1 MPGAGWW
8 PTDFRLRKAASD
20 GRRLSLLGKMWR
32 SGAMTRRFLMMAS
45 VAALLAGCAI
55 VPSPPILAPAG
66 APLAEL
72 EPLYAAEAG
81 RRELTIKVA
90 SNGCTTKA
98 DFAFYVERQGEAVT
112 LAFGRRRLDGCQ
124 SLVAGHVELAFS
136 YAELGLEPRDPV
148 FLLNPLVAWPGL

>member
-1 MPGAGWW
+1 MRTSDRRGLPLSDEMW
-8 PTDFRLRKAASD
+8 P
-20 GRRLSLLGKMWR
+20 
-32 SGAMTRRFLMMAS
+32 SGVMTRRFLMMAS
-45 VAALLAGCAI
+45 MAALLAGCATA
-55 VPSPPILAPAG
+55 PPPPILAPAG
-66 APLAEL
+66 LPLAEL

-112 LAFGRRRLDGCQ
+112 LAFGRKRVDGCQ

-136 YAELGLEPRDPV
+136 YAELGLQSRDPV
-148 FLLNPLVAWPGL
+148 FLLNPLIAWPGL

>member
-1 MPGAGWW
+1 MRTSDRRGLPLSDEMW
-8 PTDFRLRKAASD
+8 P
-20 GRRLSLLGKMWR
+20 
-32 SGAMTRRFLMMAS
+32 SGVMTRRFLMMAS
-45 VAALLAGCAI
+45 MAALLAGCATA
-55 VPSPPILAPAG
+55 PPPPILAPAG
-66 APLAEL
+66 LPLAEL

-112 LAFGRRRLDGCQ
+112 LAFGRKRVDGCQ

-136 YAELGLEPRDPV
+136 YAELGLQSRDPV
-148 FLLNPLVAWPGL
+148 FLLNPLIAWQGL

>member
-1 MPGAGWW
+1 
-8 PTDFRLRKAASD
+8 
-20 GRRLSLLGKMWR
+20 
-32 SGAMTRRFLMMAS
+32 MTRRFLMMAS
-45 VAALLAGCAI
+45 MASMAALLAGCATA
-55 VPSPPILAPAG
+55 PPPPILAPAG
-66 APLAEL
+66 LPLAEL

-112 LAFGRRRLDGCQ
+112 LAFGRKRVDGCQ

-136 YAELGLEPRDPV
+136 YAELGLQSRDPV
-148 FLLNPLVAWPGL
+148 FLLNPLIAWPGL

>member
-1 MPGAGWW
+1 MGCRPQMSAFDARGLFLPGE
-8 PTDFRLRKAASD
+8 
-20 GRRLSLLGKMWR
+20 MWR
-32 SGAMTRRFLMMAS
+32 SGVMTRRFLMMAS
-45 VAALLAGCAI
+45 VAALLAGCAT
-55 VPSPPILAPAG
+55 VPPPPILAPAG
-66 APLAEL
+66 LPLAEL

-98 DFAFYVERQGEAVT
+98 DFAFYVERKGEAVT
-112 LAFGRRRLDGCQ
+112 LAFGRRRVDGCQ

-148 FLLNPLVAWPGL
+148 FLLNPMVGWPGL